1 MINIQETLEQLRNSD
16 PYTRKQFFVELMEVF
31 DNDIDLEEAIVYSPN
46 LNNVLN
52 NLYVMEDILENI
64 DYIEEVIEN
73 SNLVCDLRNDNEDLE
88 NRINELLEEIEE
100 LKGKQ

>member
-1 MINIQETLEQLRNSD
+1 MINVQETLEQLRNSD

-31 DNDIDLEEAIVYSPN
+31 DNDYDLEEAIVYSSN